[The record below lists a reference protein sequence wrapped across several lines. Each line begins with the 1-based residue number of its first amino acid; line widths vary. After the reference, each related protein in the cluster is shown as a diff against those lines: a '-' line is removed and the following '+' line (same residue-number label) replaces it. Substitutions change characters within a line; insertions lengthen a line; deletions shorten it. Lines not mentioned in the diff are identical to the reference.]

1 VGRLLIDNKVSI
13 QPFGLER
20 DRLLIGF
27 RGKCLNLRLF
37 ATNSDVTL
45 RRFDLGV
52 VFTSGH
58 RQIASLFGPPV
69 PVVARPRVV
78 QRPVVVHVVVEWC
91 QHMLLRVATFCF
103 WFERREMELLFFSNP
118 LDDSLAGHSLEHFDE
133 LLLADMQEGYFL
145 EHIDHRAV
153 LGTVPFADKGHRLI
167 CRIVIACN
175 YLLGLSKKPAIVEFT
190 LFQHLEHLFPFWQL
204 GNTLSNV

>member
-1 VGRLLIDNKVSI
+1 MGRLLIDNKVSI

-37 ATNSDVTL
+37 NTNSDVTL

-58 RQIASLFGPPV
+58 RQSASLFGPPV

-78 QRPVVVHVVVEWC
+78 HRPVVVHVVVEWC
-91 QHMLLRVATFCF
+91 QHMLLWVATFCF

-118 LDDSLAGHSLEHFDE
+118 LDDSLAGHCLEQLEE
-133 LLLADMQEGYFL
+133 LLLADMQ
-145 EHIDHRAV
+145 
-153 LGTVPFADKGHRLI
+153 
-167 CRIVIACN
+167 
-175 YLLGLSKKPAIVEFT
+175 
-190 LFQHLEHLFPFWQL
+190 
-204 GNTLSNV
+204 